1 MQHVVTAVP
10 SYAQATYIPGYYV
23 GGKTG
28 TAQIWD
34 PTLNKGKGGWM
45 EDIYNYSFY
54 GWIGHSS
61 PDLAVGVVIY
71 QGTPTKVAQG
81 VLDMPMQS
89 TELFRRVAT
98 DAVVSREDPAEQERT
113 HGRRAGRKRSRWGDD
128 PVSHRARLAVPH

>member
-1 MQHVVTAVP
+1 MQYVVTAVP
-10 SYAQATYIPGYYV
+10 SYAHATYIPGYYV

-34 PTLNKGKGGWM
+34 ATLNKGKGGWM
-45 EDIYNYSFY
+45 ENIYDYSFY
-54 GWIGHSS
+54 GWIGHNS

-81 VLDMPMQS
+81 VLDMPVQS

-98 DAVVSREDPAEQERT
+98 DAAVAEKIPPSAD
-113 HGRRAGRKRSRWGDD
+113 GPKPPSGKNPKSLG
-128 PVSHRARLAVPH
+128 